1 MRIRRLP
8 AVVVALAAA
17 VSLVACGGQREPTG
31 SGTAAGGRL
40 TIATGNTT
48 GNTTGVYY
56 QLGGALASVISQK
69 VTGYR
74 ATASETGASVQNIQG
89 LVGGNYDI
97 AFSLGDTAAD
107 AVKGE
112 NSFQTKQDVVALT
125 RLYNNYTQVA
135 VRTSANINS
144 IADLKGKR
152 VSTGSPNSGTEVIA
166 RRLLEAAGLDPA
178 KDVTAQ
184 RLGLP
189 ESVDAMKSGSIDALV
204 WSGGLPTGGITDL
217 TTSLGKGVKLL
228 PIADLLPKMTEKY
241 GSVYAEAPI
250 PAATY
255 KQPGDVATI
264 VVPNVLLVRK
274 DMKDELAEQ
283 LTKTIYENLD
293 ALVAVNA
300 AAKGITKENAA
311 KTEPVPLHPGAQKA
325 LDGLK

>member
-1 MRIRRLP
+1 
-8 AVVVALAAA
+8 VALVTV
-17 VSLVACGGQREPTG
+17 VSLAACGGQREPSG
-31 SGTAAGGRL
+31 SGSESGGRL
-40 TIATGNTT
+40 TIAT

-69 VTGYR
+69 MSGYR

-97 AFSLGDTAAD
+97 AFSLGDSAAD
-107 AVKGE
+107 AVNGE
-112 NSFQTKQDVVALT
+112 NSFKTKQDVVALT

-135 VRTSANINS
+135 VRTSAGITS

-217 TTSLGKGVKLL
+217 TTSLGKDVKLL
-228 PIADLLPKMTEKY
+228 PIVDLLPKMQEKY
-241 GSVYAEAPI
+241 GTVYTQAPI

-255 KQPGDVATI
+255 KQPADVATI

-274 DMKDELAEQ
+274 DMKDDLAEQ
-283 LTKTIYENLD
+283 LTKVIYDNRD
-293 ALVAVNA
+293 ALVAVNV
-300 AAKGITKENAA
+300 AAKGITLENAGQ
-311 KTEPVPLHPGAQKA
+311 TDPVPLHPGAKKA
-325 LDGLK
+325 IDGLK

>member
-1 MRIRRLP
+1 MRLRTT
-8 AVVVALAAA
+8 VVALAAV
-17 VSLVACGGQREPTG
+17 VSLAACGGQRQPAG
-31 SGTAAGGRL
+31 SSDSGGRL
-40 TIATGNTT
+40 TIAT

-56 QLGGALASVISQK
+56 QLGGALASVISSK
-69 VTGYR
+69 VSGYR

-89 LVGGNYDI
+89 LVAGNYDI
-97 AFSLGDTAAD
+97 AFSLGDSASD

-112 NSFQTKQDVVALT
+112 NSFKSKQDVVALT

-135 VRTSANINS
+135 VRTSAGVNS

-178 KDVTAQ
+178 SDVTAQ

-217 TTSLGKGVKLL
+217 TTSMGKGVKLL
-228 PIADLLPKMTEKY
+228 PIADLLPKMFDKY
-241 GSVYAEAPI
+241 GAVYSQAPI

-255 KQPGDVATI
+255 KQPADVATI

-283 LTKTIYENLD
+283 LTKTLYENMG

-300 AAKGITKENAA
+300 AAKGITLENAT
-311 KTEPVPLHPGAQKA
+311 KTDPVPLHPGAKKA

>member
-1 MRIRRLP
+1 MRLRTVAVALV
-8 AVVVALAAA
+8 AVVSLA
-17 VSLVACGGQREPTG
+17 ACGGQREPSG
-31 SGTAAGGRL
+31 SGTQSGGRL
-40 TIATGNTT
+40 TIAT

-69 VTGYR
+69 MSGYR

-97 AFSLGDTAAD
+97 AFSLGDSAAD
-107 AVKGE
+107 AVNGV
-112 NSFQTKQDVVALT
+112 NSFKTKQDVVALT

-166 RRLLEAAGLDPA
+166 RRLIEAAGLDPA

-217 TTSLGKGVKLL
+217 FTSMGKGVKLL
-228 PIADLLPKMTEKY
+228 PIADLLPKMQEKY
-241 GSVYAEAPI
+241 GSVYSQAPI

-255 KQPGDVATI
+255 KQPADVATI
-264 VVPNVLLVRK
+264 IVPNVLLVRK

-283 LTKTIYENLD
+283 LTKVVYDNMD

-300 AAKGITKENAA
+300 AAKGIKLENAD
-311 KTEPVPLHPGAQKA
+311 KTDPVPLHPGAKKA
-325 LDGLK
+325 IDGLK

>member
-1 MRIRRLP
+1 MRTRRLP
-8 AVVVALAAA
+8 TAVVALAAV
-17 VSLVACGGQREPTG
+17 VSLVACGGQREPAG
-31 SGTAAGGRL
+31 SSSDGGGRL
-40 TIATGNTT
+40 TIAT

-56 QLGGALASVISQK
+56 QLGGALASIISQK
-69 VTGYR
+69 VSGYR
-74 ATASETGASVQNIQG
+74 ATASETGASVQNVQG
-89 LVGGNYDI
+89 LVAGNYDI
-97 AFSLGDTAAD
+97 AFSLGDTASD

-112 NSFQTKQDVVALT
+112 NSFKEPQDVVALT

-135 VRTSANINS
+135 VRASAGINS

-217 TTSLGKGVKLL
+217 TTSMGKNVKLL
-228 PIADLLPKMTEKY
+228 PITDMLPALQQKY
-241 GSVYAEAPI
+241 GTIYAQGAI

-255 KQPGDVATI
+255 KQPADVATI
-264 VVPNVLLVRK
+264 IVPNVLLVRK
-274 DMKDELAEQ
+274 DMKDDLAEQ
-283 LTKTIYENLD
+283 LTKVIYENKD
-293 ALVAVNA
+293 ALIAVNA
-300 AAKGITKENAA
+300 AAKGITLEKAD
-311 KTEPVPLHPGAQKA
+311 KTDPVQLHPGAKKA
-325 LDGLK
+325 IDGLR

>member
-1 MRIRRLP
+1 MRLRTT
-8 AVVVALAAA
+8 VVALAAV
-17 VSLVACGGQREPTG
+17 VSLAACGGQRQPVG
-31 SGTAAGGRL
+31 SSDSGGRL
-40 TIATGNTT
+40 TIAT

-56 QLGGALASVISQK
+56 QLGGALASVISSK
-69 VTGYR
+69 VSGYR

-89 LVGGNYDI
+89 LVAGNYDI
-97 AFSLGDTAAD
+97 AFSLGDSASD

-112 NSFQTKQDVVALT
+112 NSFKSKQDVVALT

-135 VRTSANINS
+135 VRTSAGVNS

-152 VSTGSPNSGTEVIA
+152 ISTGSPNSGTEVIA

-178 KDVTAQ
+178 HDVTAQ

-217 TTSLGKGVKLL
+217 TTSMGKGVKLL
-228 PIADLLPKMTEKY
+228 PITDLLPKMQEKY
-241 GSVYAEAPI
+241 GSVYTQAPI

-255 KQPGDVATI
+255 KQAADVPTI

-283 LTKTIYENLD
+283 LTKVIYDNMD

-300 AAKGITKENAA
+300 AAKGITLENAE
-311 KTEPVPLHPGAQKA
+311 KTDPVPLHPGAKKA
-325 LDGLK
+325 IDGLK

>member
-1 MRIRRLP
+1 MRLRSV
-8 AVVVALAAA
+8 AVALVTVLALA
-17 VSLVACGGQREPTG
+17 ACGGQREPSG
-31 SGTAAGGRL
+31 SGTESGGRL
-40 TIATGNTT
+40 TIAT

-69 VTGYR
+69 MSGYR

-97 AFSLGDTAAD
+97 AFSLGDSAAD
-107 AVKGE
+107 AVNGA
-112 NSFQTKQDVVALT
+112 NSFKTKQDVVALT

-135 VRTSANINS
+135 VRTSANITS

-178 KDVTAQ
+178 SDVTAQ

-217 TTSLGKGVKLL
+217 TTSMGKGVKLL
-228 PIADLLPKMTEKY
+228 PIADLLPKMQEKY
-241 GSVYAEAPI
+241 GAVYSQAPI

-255 KQPGDVATI
+255 KQPADVATI

-274 DMKDELAEQ
+274 NMNDELAEQ
-283 LTKTIYENLD
+283 LTKTLYENMD

-300 AAKGITKENAA
+300 AAKGITLENAT
-311 KTEPVPLHPGAQKA
+311 KTDPVPLHPGAKKA

>member
-1 MRIRRLP
+1 MRLRTV
-8 AVVVALAAA
+8 AVALVTV
-17 VSLVACGGQREPTG
+17 VSLAACGGQREPSG
-31 SGTAAGGRL
+31 SGTESGGRL
-40 TIATGNTT
+40 TIAT

-69 VTGYR
+69 MSGYR

-97 AFSLGDTAAD
+97 AFSLGDSAAD
-107 AVKGE
+107 AVNGV
-112 NSFQTKQDVVALT
+112 NSFKSKQDVVALT

-135 VRTSANINS
+135 VRASAGINS

-166 RRLLEAAGLDPA
+166 RRLIEAAGLDPA

-204 WSGGLPTGGITDL
+204 WSGGLPTGGMTDL
-217 TTSLGKGVKLL
+217 FTSMGKGVKLL
-228 PIADLLPKMTEKY
+228 PIADLLPKMQEKY
-241 GSVYAEAPI
+241 GSIYSAAPI

-255 KQPGDVATI
+255 KQPADVATI
-264 VVPNVLLVRK
+264 IVPNVLLVRK

-283 LTKTIYENLD
+283 LTKVVYDNMD

-300 AAKGITKENAA
+300 AAKGIKLENAA
-311 KTEPVPLHPGAQKA
+311 NTDPVPLHPGAKKA
-325 LDGLK
+325 IDGLK

>member
-1 MRIRRLP
+1 MRTRRLP
-8 AVVVALAAA
+8 TAVVALAAV
-17 VSLVACGGQREPTG
+17 VSLVACGGQREPAG
-31 SGTAAGGRL
+31 SGSADGGRL
-40 TIATGNTT
+40 TIAT

-74 ATASETGASVQNIQG
+74 ATASETGASVQNVQG
-89 LVGGNYDI
+89 LVAGNYDI

-107 AVKGE
+107 AIKGV
-112 NSFQTKQDVVALT
+112 NSFKAPQDVAALT

-135 VRTSANINS
+135 VRTSARINS
-144 IADLKGKR
+144 IADLLGKR

-166 RRLLEAAGLDPA
+166 RRLLEAAGLDPVR
-178 KDVTAQ
+178 DVTAQ

-217 TTSLGKGVKLL
+217 TTSLGKNVKLL
-228 PIADLLPKMTEKY
+228 PIAELLPKMQEKY
-241 GSVYAEAPI
+241 GTVYTQAPI

-264 VVPNVLLVRK
+264 IVPNVLLVRK
-274 DMKDELAEQ
+274 NMKDELAEQ
-283 LTKTIYENLD
+283 LTKVIYENMD

-300 AAKGITKENAA
+300 AAKGITLDNAA
-311 KTEPVPLHPGAQKA
+311 KTDPVPLHPGAKKA
-325 LDGLK
+325 LDALK

>member
-1 MRIRRLP
+1 MRFRPL
-8 AVVVALAAA
+8 VALVA
-17 VSLVACGGQREPTG
+17 VLSLAACGGQRQPAG
-31 SGTAAGGRL
+31 SSDGGGRL
-40 TIATGNTT
+40 TIAT

-69 VTGYR
+69 MSGYR

-89 LVGGNYDI
+89 LVSGNYDI
-97 AFSLGDTAAD
+97 AFSLGDSAAD
-107 AVKGE
+107 AVNGV
-112 NSFQTKQDVVALT
+112 NSFKSKQDVVALT

-135 VRTSANINS
+135 VRTSANIKS

-166 RRLLEAAGLDPA
+166 RRLLEAAGLNPTT
-178 KDVTAQ
+178 DVTAQ

-217 TTSLGKGVKLL
+217 VTSMGKGVKLL
-228 PIADLLPKMTEKY
+228 PIADLLPKMQEKY
-241 GSVYAEAPI
+241 GSVYSAAPI

-255 KQPGDVATI
+255 KQPADVATI

-283 LTKTIYENLD
+283 LTKTLYDNLD

-300 AAKGITKENAA
+300 AAKGITLDNAE
-311 KTEPVPLHPGAQKA
+311 KTDPVPMHPGAKKA

>member
-1 MRIRRLP
+1 MRTRRLP
-8 AVVVALAAA
+8 TAVVALAAV
-17 VSLVACGGQREPTG
+17 VSLVACGGQREPAG
-31 SGTAAGGRL
+31 SSSEGGGRL
-40 TIATGNTT
+40 TIAT

-69 VTGYR
+69 VSGYR
-74 ATASETGASVQNIQG
+74 ATASETGASVQNVQG
-89 LVGGNYDI
+89 LVAGNYDI
-97 AFSLGDTAAD
+97 AFSLGDTASD

-112 NSFQTKQDVVALT
+112 NSFKTPQDVVALT

-135 VRTSANINS
+135 VRASAGINS

-217 TTSLGKGVKLL
+217 TTSMGKNVKLL
-228 PIADLLPKMTEKY
+228 PIGDLLPALQQKY
-241 GSVYAEAPI
+241 GTIYAQDSI

-255 KQPGDVATI
+255 KQPADVATI
-264 VVPNVLLVRK
+264 IVPNVLLVRK
-274 DMKDELAEQ
+274 DMKDDLAEQ
-283 LTKTIYENLD
+283 LTKVIYENKD

-300 AAKGITKENAA
+300 AAKGITLENAD
-311 KTEPVPLHPGAQKA
+311 KTDPVQLHPGAKKA
-325 LDGLK
+325 IDGLR

>member
-1 MRIRRLP
+1 MRLRRLP
-8 AVVVALAAA
+8 TAAVALVAL
-17 VSLVACGGQREPTG
+17 VSLAACGGQREPSG
-31 SGTAAGGRL
+31 SGTQSGGRL
-40 TIATGNTT
+40 TIAT

-56 QLGGALASVISQK
+56 QLGGALASVISSK
-69 VTGYR
+69 MSGYR

-97 AFSLGDTAAD
+97 AFSLGDSAAD
-107 AVKGE
+107 AVNGV
-112 NSFQTKQDVVALT
+112 NSFKTKQDVVALT

-135 VRTSANINS
+135 VRTSAGINS

-166 RRLLEAAGLDPA
+166 RRLIEAAGLDPA
-178 KDVTAQ
+178 TDVTAQ

-217 TTSLGKGVKLL
+217 VTSMGKGVKLL
-228 PIADLLPKMTEKY
+228 PIADLLPKMQEKY
-241 GSVYAEAPI
+241 GSVYSQAPI
-250 PAATY
+250 PAAIY
-255 KQPGDVATI
+255 KQPADVATI

-283 LTKTIYENLD
+283 LTKVVYDNMD

-300 AAKGITKENAA
+300 AAKGIKLENAD
-311 KTEPVPLHPGAQKA
+311 KTDPVPLHPGARKA
-325 LDGLK
+325 IDGLR

>member
-1 MRIRRLP
+1 MRLRRLP
-8 AVVVALAAA
+8 TAVVALAAVA
-17 VSLVACGGQREPTG
+17 SLVACGGQREPSG
-31 SGTAAGGRL
+31 SGSAAGGRL
-40 TIATGNTT
+40 TIAT

-56 QLGGALASVISQK
+56 QLGGALAQVISDK
-69 VTGYR
+69 VSGYR
-74 ATASETGASVQNIQG
+74 ATASETGASVQNVQG
-89 LVGGNYDI
+89 LVAGNYDI
-97 AFSLGDTAAD
+97 AFSLGDTASD

-112 NSFQTKQDVVALT
+112 NSFQAKQDVVALT

-135 VRTSANINS
+135 VRTSAGINS
-144 IADLKGKR
+144 IADLKGKK

-189 ESVDAMKSGSIDALV
+189 ESVDAMKAGTIDALV

-217 TTSLGKGVKLL
+217 TTSLGKNVKLL
-228 PIADLLPKMTEKY
+228 PIAELLPKMQQKY
-241 GSVYAEAPI
+241 GAIYTQAPI

-255 KQPGDVATI
+255 KQPAEVATI
-264 VVPNVLLVRK
+264 IVPNVLLIRK

-283 LTKTIYENLD
+283 LTKAIYDNMG

-300 AAKGITKENAA
+300 AAKGITLDNAD
-311 KTEPVPLHPGAQKA
+311 KTDPVPLHPGAKKA
-325 LDGLK
+325 LEGLK

>member
-8 AVVVALAAA
+8 TVVVALAAA
-17 VSLVACGGQREPTG
+17 ASLVACGGQREPSG
-31 SGTAAGGRL
+31 SGAEAGGRL
-40 TIATGNTT
+40 TIAT

-69 VTGYR
+69 MSGYR

-112 NSFQTKQDVVALT
+112 NSFKSKQDVVALT

-241 GSVYAEAPI
+241 GSVYSEAPI

-255 KQPGDVATI
+255 KQPADVATI

-283 LTKTIYENLD
+283 LTKTLYENLD

-300 AAKGITKENAA
+300 AAKGITKENAT
-311 KTEPVPLHPGAQKA
+311 KTDPVPLHPGAQKA
-325 LDGLK
+325 LDALK

>member
-1 MRIRRLP
+1 MRFRRLP
-8 AVVVALAAA
+8 SAAVALAAV
-17 VSLVACGGQREPTG
+17 VSLSACGGQREPAG
-31 SGTAAGGRL
+31 SGSADGGRL
-40 TIATGNTT
+40 TIAT

-69 VTGYR
+69 VSGYR

-89 LVGGNYDI
+89 LVAGNYDI
-97 AFSLGDTAAD
+97 AFSLGDSASD

-112 NSFQTKQDVVALT
+112 HSFKAKQDVVALT

-135 VRTSANINS
+135 VRTSSGINS

-217 TTSLGKGVKLL
+217 ITSMGKGVKLL
-228 PIADLLPKMTEKY
+228 PITDLLPTMQERY
-241 GSVYAEAPI
+241 GSIYAQAPI

-255 KQPGDVATI
+255 KQSADVPTI

-274 DMKDELAEQ
+274 DMNDDLAEQ
-283 LTKTIYENLD
+283 LTKAIYDNMN

-300 AAKGITKENAA
+300 AAKGITLENAD
-311 KTEPVPLHPGAQKA
+311 KTDPVPLHPGAKEA
-325 LDGLK
+325 IDGLR

>member
-1 MRIRRLP
+1 MRLRRLP
-8 AVVVALAAA
+8 TAVVAFAAV
-17 VSLVACGGQREPTG
+17 VSLVACGGQREPSGTG
-31 SGTAAGGRL
+31 SADGGRL
-40 TIATGNTT
+40 TIAT

-56 QLGGALASVISQK
+56 QLGGALASLISQK
-69 VTGYR
+69 VSGYR
-74 ATASETGASVQNIQG
+74 ATASETGASVQNVQG
-89 LVGGNYDI
+89 LVAGNYDI

-112 NSFQTKQDVVALT
+112 NSFKTPQDVVALT
-125 RLYNNYTQVA
+125 KLYNNYTQVA
-135 VRTSANINS
+135 VRTSAGINT

-189 ESVDAMKSGSIDALV
+189 ESVDAMKSGTIDALV

-217 TTSLGKGVKLL
+217 TTSMGKNVKLI
-228 PIADLLPKMTEKY
+228 PIVDLLPKMQEKY
-241 GSVYAEAPI
+241 GPVYSQAPI

-255 KQPGDVATI
+255 KQPADVATI

-274 DMKDELAEQ
+274 NMKDDLAEQ
-283 LTKTIYENLD
+283 LTKVVYENKD

-300 AAKGITKENAA
+300 AAKGIDLANAD
-311 KTEPVPLHPGAQKA
+311 KTDPVPVHPGAKKA
-325 LDGLK
+325 IDALR

>member
-1 MRIRRLP
+1 
-8 AVVVALAAA
+8 VVAFAAA
-17 VSLVACGGQREPTG
+17 VSLVACGGQREPA
-31 SGTAAGGRL
+31 GTDSADGGRL
-40 TIATGNTT
+40 TIAT

-56 QLGGALASVISQK
+56 QLGGALAAQISEK
-69 VTGYR
+69 VSGYR

-89 LVGGNYDI
+89 LVAGNYDI

-107 AVKGE
+107 AVKGQ
-112 NSFQTKQDVVALT
+112 NSFTQPQEVAALT

-135 VRTSANINS
+135 VRTSAGINS

-204 WSGGLPTGGITDL
+204 WSGGLPTAGITEL
-217 TTSLGKGVKLL
+217 TTAMGRNVKLI
-228 PIADLLPKMTEKY
+228 PIVDLLPKMQEKY
-241 GSVYAEAPI
+241 GPVYSQAPI

-255 KQPGDVATI
+255 KQPADVATI

-274 DMKDELAEQ
+274 NMKDDLAEQ
-283 LTKTIYENLD
+283 LTKVIYENKD

-300 AAKGITKENAA
+300 AAKGIDLANAD
-311 KTEPVPLHPGAQKA
+311 KTDPVPVHPGAKKA
-325 LDGLK
+325 IDALR